1 MGSQSFTVI
10 SRGMSAKEAYERAVA
25 EADDYHGHQEGY
37 SGAINATPGFSDAT
51 SKWKASGLPRYN
63 FIEERLEKL
72 TKFQGAECICIREPK
87 HNTNKIKT
95 QVEHIVEAG
104 TKKWVLLYCVY
115 EAWSNKFIASFQ
127 KKGEAVARARQHTEN
142 TKAETHVRIE
152 KKLHKGI
159 PLTAKITYKKAK
171 DEAEGEWEFY
181 GWASC

>member
-1 MGSQSFTVI
+1 MGAQSFTVI

-51 SKWKASGLPRYN
+51 VKYNNSKLPRYN
-63 FIEERLEKL
+63 FIEDRLSKL
-72 TKFQGAECICIREPK
+72 TKFQGAECICIKKPK
-87 HNTNKIKT
+87 PNTNRIKT

-115 EAWSNKFIASFQ
+115 EAWSDKFIASFQ

-171 DEAEGEWEFY
+171 DEQEGEWEFY